1 MSTNLFSARNITR
14 NITRNSTRN
23 ILLQILAPKN
33 SRTGRDDDQ
42 GDIC

>member
-1 MSTNLFSARNITR
+1 MSTNLFSTR

-23 ILLQILAPKN
+23 ILLKILAPKN

-42 GDIC
+42 GDVC